1 MADVAQFRRARRA
14 ATGSLLALVAV
25 FVATLLVGVDAGWLR
40 LVRAMA
46 EAGMVGGLADWFAV
60 EALFRRPLGLPIP
73 HTALLPA
80 NQARAARNVGRF
92 FEAHFLEPAAL
103 EERLVRMEISRHAA
117 DWLARPENALGLAR
131 RLVGLAGG
139 LLRHDP
145 PPRLLA
151 RARAWAR
158 AAALSAG
165 GDAEIADAI
174 ARGVKQGIRSRLVDE
189 ALAQIRHAV
198 DENRETAV
206 QLVQDRSRWWIAARI
221 DREVAAMAVT
231 GVLSLLDEL
240 ATAESDLRRRF
251 EAAFDAVIDGLAAEG
266 TLARAVADARAGL
279 VRSGA
284 LDELAL
290 RLAAGLRDGLV
301 ARIEA
306 DPDSVAEPLARMI
319 GDLAARLR
327 ADPEARAALDAQ
339 VAASVARIVGDL
351 RPALG
356 GYVAA
361 VIADWHPEELIARFE
376 AELGPDLQYI
386 RVNGAVLGALI
397 GGLLYGF
404 GAAFG

>member
-1 MADVAQFRRARRA
+1 MADLAQFRRARRL

-25 FVATLLVGVDAGWLR
+25 FVATLVVGGDAGWLR

-73 HTALLPA
+73 HTGLLPA

-92 FEAHFLEPAAL
+92 FETHFLEPAAL
-103 EERLVRMEISRHAA
+103 EARLVRMEISRHAA
-117 DWLARPENALGLAR
+117 EWLARPENALGLAR
-131 RLVGLAGG
+131 RLVGMLGG
-139 LLRHDP
+139 LARHDP

-151 RARAWAR
+151 RVRAWAR

-165 GDAEIADAI
+165 GDAEVADAL

-189 ALAQIRHAV
+189 ALALIRRSV
-198 DENRETAV
+198 DDNRETAV
-206 QLVQDRSRWWIAARI
+206 QLVQDRSRWWIAAKV
-221 DREVAAMAVT
+221 DRQVAGMAVA

-240 ATAESDLRRRF
+240 GQADSEMRRRF
-251 EAAFDAVIDGLAAEG
+251 EAAFDAVIDGLAADG
-266 TLARAVADARAGL
+266 VLTRAVADARVGL

-284 LDELAL
+284 LDALAL

-301 ARIEA
+301 ARVEA
-306 DPDSVAEPLARMI
+306 DPDAIAEPLARLV

-327 ADPEARAALDAQ
+327 ADAAARARLDARI
-339 VAASVARIVGDL
+339 AAAAARVVGDL

-356 GYVAA
+356 GYVAG
-361 VIADWHPEELIARFE
+361 VIADWHPDDLIARFE

-404 GAAFG
+404 GVAFG